1 MSLSRAKGVG
11 YALFLFFTLAGLGCH
26 KNAAATPPPAPPP
39 AEPPAAAAPAPTIT
53 LRAQPSTID
62 RGGATTLQ
70 WDAKNATS
78 VTITPNVGDVA
89 ITGNRS
95 VNPTS
100 SVTYTATAMGPGGSA
115 TDTARIT
122 VNTPA
127 PAAEAAPPPRNA
139 PNVTAEELFERNVKT
154 IYFDY
159 DKADIKPDQMSVL
172 QGNASWLK
180 SNPNVRFTIE
190 GHCDERGSEEYNLAL
205 GDRRANAVKEYLVA
219 QGVSANRIMTV
230 SYGEERPV
238 CREETEECFAKNRRA
253 AFTLNQ

>member
-1 MSLSRAKGVG
+1 MSFSRTKGVG
-11 YALFLFFTLAGLGCH
+11 YTLFLFFTLVGLGCH

-39 AEPPAAAAPAPTIT
+39 ASTPAAAAPAPTIT
-53 LRAQPSTID
+53 LRAQPGAID

-78 VTITPNVGDVA
+78 VTITPGVGDVA
-89 ITGNRS
+89 VTGNRS

-122 VNTPA
+122 VNTPP
-127 PAAEAAPPPRNA
+127 PAAASAPPPRNA
-139 PNVTAEELFERNVKT
+139 PNLTTEQLFEQNVKT

-159 DKADIKPDQMSVL
+159 DKADIKPDQMSAL

-180 SNPNVRFTIE
+180 ANPNVRFTIE
-190 GHCDERGSEEYNLAL
+190 GHCDDRGSEEYNLAL
-205 GDRRANAVKEYLVA
+205 GDRRANAVKEYLAA
-219 QGVSANRIMTV
+219 QGIPANRIMTV
-230 SYGEERPV
+230 SYGEERPI
-238 CREETEECFAKNRRA
+238 CRDETEDCFAKNRRA

>member
-1 MSLSRAKGVG
+1 MRFSRTKGLG
-11 YALFLFFTLAGLGCH
+11 LTLLLFFTLVGLGCH
-26 KNAAATPPPAPPP
+26 KTPAAPPTPPP
-39 AEPPAAAAPAPTIT
+39 PAAPAPTAAAAPTIT
-53 LRAQPSTID
+53 LRAQPGTID
-62 RGGATTLQ
+62 RGGSTTLQ

-78 VTITPNVGDVA
+78 VAITPGVGNVA
-89 ITGNRS
+89 ATGNRS

-115 TDTARIT
+115 TDTVSIT

-127 PAAEAAPPPRNA
+127 VAAPPPTPPRNTPTVSPLDA
-139 PNVTAEELFERNVKT
+139 FNQNVKT

-159 DKADIKPDQMSVL
+159 DKSEIRPDQVSIL
-172 QGNASWLK
+172 QADANWLK
-180 SNPNVRFTIE
+180 SNSSARFTVE

-205 GDRRANAVKEYLVA
+205 GDRRATAVKEFLVA
-219 QGVSANRIMTV
+219 QGVQANRMMTV

-238 CREETEECFAKNRRA
+238 CRESTEACYTMNRRA